1 MQTEKISLDET
12 DCFSPFFLD
21 YLNGKK
27 ELTPFYQSAPTV
39 EGIGQSIK
47 NRYFPQA
54 SRAILADAL
63 IRQYAGLTLSDATR
77 SNIDALRQPNAFTIV
92 TGHQLNIFTGPLYFI
107 YKIVTAINAAKTLQ
121 AKYPDQR
128 FVPVYWMATEDHD
141 FAEINHFN
149 LHGKTWRWETHQSG
163 AVGRMDPAGLK
174 SIIEH
179 LPGDVSVFREAY
191 LGQKTLADACRAY
204 VNALFGAYGVVV
216 VDGDD
221 AELKKAFIP
230 VIEQDILHHVPFD
243 LVNSQSSKL
252 EALGYKSQ
260 VYCREIN
267 FFYLEGGIRARIEK
281 QEDRYVA
288 VDTDLSFSE
297 SEIRQLIHEHPE
309 RFSPN
314 VVLRPLY
321 QEFILPNLAY
331 IGGPAEMV
339 YWLQLKSLFDQFQVP
354 FPSLLPRNFGLLLP
368 NHLDEKWKKT
378 GLSTADLFLN
388 ENALLAKWVKS
399 NTNGQLTFNEQLA
412 AISGEFEKIRQ
423 QSENVDATLGPHIA
437 ALQAQAMKRIHLAEK
452 KLLRAEKRK
461 HTDQLRQLTD
471 VKNALFPKGS
481 LQERTVNFMEFS
493 NDHQA
498 FIVRLLAEFDA
509 FDFKMYLIEIE

>member
-21 YLNGKK
+21 YLKGKK
-27 ELTPFYQSAPTV
+27 ELVPFYQSTPTID
-39 EGIGQSIK
+39 GIGQLIK
-47 NRYFPQA
+47 NRHFAQA
-54 SRAILADAL
+54 SRDKLVEAL
-63 IRQYAGLTLSDATR
+63 TRQYEGLTLSEKTK
-77 SNIDALRQPNAFTIV
+77 SNIEALLRPNAFTIV

-121 AKYPDQR
+121 AKYPEQH

-149 LHGKTWRWETHQSG
+149 LHGKAWRWETQQSG
-163 AVGRMDPAGLK
+163 AVGRMDPSGLK
-174 SIIEH
+174 ALLDH

-191 LGQKTLADACRAY
+191 LGQKTLANACRAY
-204 VNALFGAYGVVV
+204 VNALFGEYGLVV

-221 AELKKAFIP
+221 VELKKVLIP
-230 VIEQDILHHVPFD
+230 VIEQDVLENKPFD
-243 LVNSQSSKL
+243 WVTDQTEKL
-252 EALGYKSQ
+252 ESLGYKTQ
-260 VYCREIN
+260 VFCREIN
-267 FFYLEGGIRARIEK
+267 FFYLKEDLRARIEK
-281 QEDRYVA
+281 QGDQFVV
-288 VDTDLSFSE
+288 VDTNISFSE
-297 SEIRQLIHEHPE
+297 TEMKQLIQDHPE

-321 QEFILPNLAY
+321 QELILPNLAY

-339 YWLQLKSLFDQFQVP
+339 YWLQLKTMFAHFQAP
-354 FPSLLPRNFGLLLP
+354 FPALLPRNFGVLITQILA
-368 NHLDEKWKKT
+368 EKWKKT
-378 GLSTADLFLN
+378 GLSSADLFLN
-388 ENALLAKWVKS
+388 ENALLAKWVKA
-399 NTNGQLTFNEQLA
+399 NRNGALTFSEQLA

-423 QSENVDATLGPHIA
+423 QAEHVDVTLGPHIA
-437 ALQAQAMKRIHLAEK
+437 ALQAQAIKRIHLAEK

-461 HTDQLRQLTD
+461 HANHLGQVSH

-493 NDHQA
+493 TNHRA
-498 FIVRLLAEFDA
+498 FIEHLMEEFDP
-509 FDFKMYLIEIE
+509 FDFRMHLLKE

>member
-27 ELTPFYQSAPTV
+27 ELSPFYQSAPTV
-39 EGIGQSIK
+39 EGIGHSIK
-47 NRYFPQA
+47 NRPFSQA
-54 SRAILADAL
+54 SRAVLAAAL
-63 IRQYAGLTLSDATR
+63 TRQYDGLILSEKTK

-121 AKYPDQR
+121 AKYPDQH
-128 FVPVYWMATEDHD
+128 FVPVYWMASEDHD

-149 LHGKTWRWETHQSG
+149 LHGKTWRWETAQQG

-174 SIIEH
+174 ALLDH

-191 LGQKTLADACRAY
+191 LGQKTLADACRHY
-204 VNALFGAYGVVV
+204 VNALFGEHGLVV
-216 VDGDD
+216 VDADD
-221 AELKKAFIP
+221 DELKKLLIP
-230 VIEQDILHHVPFD
+230 VIEQDVLNHVPSG
-243 LVNSQSSKL
+243 LVNAQTDIL

-260 VYCREIN
+260 VHCRPVN
-267 FFYLEGGIRARIEK
+267 FFYLEDGLRARIEK
-281 QEDRYVA
+281 QRDRFVV

-297 SEIRQLIHEHPE
+297 SEMRQLIQDHPE

-321 QEFILPNLAY
+321 QELILPNLAY

-339 YWLQLKSLFDQFQVP
+339 YWLQLKTLFVHFQVP
-354 FPSLLPRNFGLLLP
+354 FPALLPRNFGVLIT
-368 NHLDEKWKKT
+368 HTQAEKWQKT
-378 GLSTADLFLN
+378 GLSFADLFLN
-388 ENALLAKWVKS
+388 ENALLAKWVKANS
-399 NTNGQLTFNEQLA
+399 NGALTFGEQLA
-412 AISGEFEKIRQ
+412 AINGAFEKIRQ
-423 QSENVDATLGPHIA
+423 QAEHVDITLGPHIA
-437 ALQAQAMKRIHLAEK
+437 ALQAQAIKRIHLAEK

-461 HTDQLRQLTD
+461 HADRLGQVSD
-471 VKNALFPKGS
+471 VKNTLFPNGS
-481 LQERTVNFMEFS
+481 LQERTDNFMEFS
-493 NDHQA
+493 SDHRA
-498 FIVRLLAEFDA
+498 FISRLIEEFDP
-509 FDFKMYLIEIE
+509 FDFRIHLLKV